1 MRVDGLD
8 AFADSVAVK
17 EHVGYLPD
25 EPAFYDFM
33 RGSEIIRFA
42 GEMHGLPRSVIQERG
57 SKLAER
63 LHLADA
69 LGEFAEN
76 YSRGMKKKL
85 GLICA
90 LLHEPELLIL
100 DEPTNGLDPQGTL
113 ELHGLMRES
122 LALGRT
128 VIFST
133 HLLDQAEKLCDRVAV
148 VNHGKIAA
156 EGTLAELRQR
166 FGVDSSLEALFFKL
180 TEGVL
185 STEPAVA
192 SQRRRSRSPCVAR
205 PTSRCCGLFT
215 RVSLRRAANRST
227 IFVQRSAAEFV
238 ESHIA
243 KGNCSRGDCRNRW
256 AAERLRFSSPSR
268 WRSGRI
274 MLLTRT
280 VPCTTQ
286 AVRLDEMANAKVI
299 PLSQIDYEALQKAS
313 KSLSDPK
320 QTSADVDKAFEK
332 VVEGQGNDWMDNRG
346 QLCCTTSSKIRVSP
360 ASSGEPESQ
369 WQGTLARFPRGPTA
383 CLAGR
388 RLYFLLIGAS
398 GVC

>member
-1 MRVDGLD
+1 MQPLVEITGLVKRYGDFTAVDSLTLSIPRGCIFALLGPNGAGKTTTIKLLMGMLQATAGTLRVDGLD
-8 AFADSVAVK
+8 AFTDSVAVK

-42 GEMHGLPRSVIQERG
+42 GEMHGIPRNVIQERG
-57 SKLAER
+57 TKLAER

-180 TEGVL
+180 TEGVP
-185 STEPAVA
+185 STDPVTA
-192 SQRRRSRSPCVAR
+192 SA
-205 PTSRCCGLFT
+205 TK
-215 RVSLRRAANRST
+215 
-227 IFVQRSAAEFV
+227 E
-238 ESHIA
+238 
-243 KGNCSRGDCRNRW
+243 
-256 AAERLRFSSPSR
+256 
-268 WRSGRI
+268 
-274 MLLTRT
+274 
-280 VPCTTQ
+280 
-286 AVRLDEMANAKVI
+286 
-299 PLSQIDYEALQKAS
+299 
-313 KSLSDPK
+313 
-320 QTSADVDKAFEK
+320 
-332 VVEGQGNDWMDNRG
+332 
-346 QLCCTTSSKIRVSP
+346 
-360 ASSGEPESQ
+360 
-369 WQGTLARFPRGPTA
+369 
-383 CLAGR
+383 
-388 RLYFLLIGAS
+388 
-398 GVC
+398 